1 MTDQE
6 IVLRAVT
13 ELQLIAADY
22 IEPDSRDAEITMQMV
37 LSILDRG
44 DVVAAVTRLSKGAM
58 ACGWSNSLR
67 SLAPPGILR
76 A

>member
-44 DVVAAVTRLSKGAM
+44 DVVAAVTRLSKG
-58 ACGWSNSLR
+58 
-67 SLAPPGILR
+67 
-76 A
+76 

>member
-6 IVLRAVT
+6 LVLRAVT

-44 DVVAAVTRLSKGAM
+44 DVVAAVTRLSKGY
-58 ACGWSNSLR
+58 GLR
-67 SLAPPGILR
+67 VVK
-76 A
+76 